1 MLQLSTYT
9 VQQGKLGR
17 KKKKRD
23 KQRKTMRSINQKQEQ
38 RMKERWVLAWVDY
51 ISIVRR
57 RSDAP
62 FLPDDEDVLI
72 V

>member
-23 KQRKTMRSINQKQEQ
+23 KQRKTMRSINQKTGAEDEREMAA
-38 RMKERWVLAWVDY
+38 RMGGLHFNR
-51 ISIVRR
+51 
-57 RSDAP
+57 
-62 FLPDDEDVLI
+62 
-72 V
+72 